1 MTINYVRPYVPGA
14 VTTPGY
20 IVVCVPGMKPV
31 EVTEALALKI
41 TDFVVKMVYARAK
54 ELLTWFSESTD
65 VSAE

>member
-31 EVTEALALKI
+31 EVTGPA
-41 TDFVVKMVYARAK
+41 
-54 ELLTWFSESTD
+54 
-65 VSAE
+65 